1 MGEMKIERFIFNHF
15 QVNCY
20 LLWDES
26 TKGCAI
32 VDPAA
37 VANYE
42 ESQLTQFIEEKGLQP
57 ERILLTHAH
66 IDHIAGLRS
75 ISERYQL
82 PVTLHEDG
90 DKLLRQAAA
99 YASVMGFDV
108 DSMGDLPVM
117 HIAGGDRLLLG
128 GSEELVIECRY
139 VPGHCPGSM
148 CFYLPAEA
156 AVLTGDALFY
166 GSVGRTDLPG
176 GDARLLIEKI
186 KEQLLPL
193 PDDTLVLPGH
203 GPESNIGQERREN
216 GFLL

>member
-1 MGEMKIERFIFNHF
+1 MHITKFVFNHF

-26 TKGCAI
+26 TKACAI

-37 VANYE
+37 EASYE
-42 ESQLTQFIEEKGLQP
+42 EAQLTQFIEEKGLHP
-57 ERILLTHAH
+57 EHILLTHAH
-66 IDHIAGLRS
+66 IDHVAGLRS
-75 ISERYQL
+75 ICERYPL

-90 DKLLRQAAA
+90 NKLLRQAEA
-99 YASVMGFDV
+99 YASVMGFEV
-108 DSMGDLPVM
+108 GSLADLPTR
-117 HIAGGDRLLLG
+117 HIQGGDRLTLAGRDDLA
-128 GSEELVIECRY
+128 IECRY
-139 VPGHCPGSM
+139 VPGHCPGSI
-148 CFYLPAEA
+148 CYYLPAEA

-176 GDARLLIEKI
+176 GDPQLLIAKI

-193 PDDTLVLPGH
+193 PDDTVVLPGH
-203 GPESNIGQERREN
+203 GPDTTIGEERREN